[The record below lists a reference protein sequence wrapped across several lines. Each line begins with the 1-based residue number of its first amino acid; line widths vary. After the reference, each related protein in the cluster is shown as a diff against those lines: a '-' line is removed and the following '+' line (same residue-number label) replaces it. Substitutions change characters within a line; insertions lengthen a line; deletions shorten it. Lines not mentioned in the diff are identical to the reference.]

1 MAQHAPE
8 RRALTSDELAGVTDT
23 LPAWEVRDGA
33 LYREISFGGFSEA
46 WAFMSRVALAAEKLD
61 HHPDWSNSW
70 ATVRIALSTHDLGG
84 LSTFDVELARRV
96 DALLT

>member
-1 MAQHAPE
+1 M
-8 RRALTSDELAGVTDT
+8 G

-33 LYREISFGGFSEA
+33 LYREISFTDFSEA
-46 WAFMSRVALAAEKLD
+46 WAFMSRVALAAERLD

-70 ATVRIALSTHDLGG
+70 STVRIAVSTHDLGG

-96 DALLT
+96 DALLA